1 MLDSILLP
9 LHFTVEFTGFVVF
22 AGAVFLIAFRP
33 SIVPAGRFG
42 RTTAALGFATLA
54 GAQAAHGAAFVE
66 TDGDARL
73 IGARALGLLLV
84 AIGAARAGSPWSY
97 PGVAGAAVRIRE
109 SLSLAPVTAALI
121 LVLVALSRA
130 RKGIA
135 AFRRLA
141 LGAFLIGVSEG
152 LTGVFPA
159 AEVGTGSVDP
169 LVHVAHI
176 AKLLGYAAVAA
187 WLWTSIRSSVR
198 SRFVAAFATLL
209 LAVVLALSS
218 TLTGVISSNVE
229 TEELNRMELQL
240 DSARRLIREQEVGL
254 FEDAQTIAATAT
266 VQSGFAT
273 RRDLSD
279 LARNIADNPVFQ
291 IDFVVLATPEGE
303 LLAWVG
309 DGPTVTDRRGEEKK
323 TGAGALGLSVI
334 GSAVFDEVT
343 STSPDVGPAAASIVS
358 LREDALATAAA
369 AEVPERRA
377 GSDAAGVVVVGRY
390 LDALTVEAITNS
402 FEPARASIV
411 HSDTIIATE
420 LPARTPLR
428 ELLPRSTWR
437 SLSAESIQSAEQ
449 ELGGRTYFSAFAPL
463 INAADAPVATLVLSI
478 PADIITATRRADV
491 TRSLFL
497 VALAVGAV
505 ALLLAWLSGRRIT
518 RPIQELTQ
526 AANAVRE
533 GDLSAKA
540 RVTGEDEVGQLGT
553 TFNEMTAALI
563 GMTDNLRDAA
573 HQERELRARIETIM
587 QSMADG
593 LVAVDPDRTVF
604 AFNAAAEELTGV
616 GTDDAVDR
624 PLDDVLDVRDAN
636 GEKLALSLEDKI
648 PASVVGSAFLMRR
661 EGPPLPIALTST
673 VIRDVD
679 GTAAGAVVVVR
690 DVSREHEV
698 ERMKS
703 DFLSNISHELR
714 TPLTPIK
721 GYAELL
727 ATRDLPADKSKRFA
741 TGIREST
748 DRLERIVELLVDFAA
763 LEAGRLSPRAKPVE
777 LRSLIEEIGQ
787 RWQGRSTKHEVVVEA
802 GKSLPSISGDERLLR
817 RSLEEILDNAVK
829 FSPDGGTIRIIARE
843 SVDGTSV
850 ELLVSDEGIGIPSE
864 DLPHVFADFHQIDSS
879 ETRTYGGLGLGL
891 AFVQRIVDAH
901 RGEVE
906 VVSEPQHGTTLTIRL
921 PAGRSQA
928 AS

>member
-33 SIVPAGRFG
+33 SVVPAGRFG
-42 RTTAALGFATLA
+42 RFGAALGFATLA
-54 GAQAAHGAAFVE
+54 GAQAAHGAGFVE
-66 TDGDARL
+66 TDGDAQL
-73 IGARALGLLLV
+73 IGARALGLLLI
-84 AIGAARAGSPWSY
+84 AIGVARAGSPWSY

-135 AFRRLA
+135 TFRRLA

-159 AEVGTGSVDP
+159 AEVGTASVDP

-176 AKLLGYAAVAA
+176 AKLLGYAAIAA
-187 WLWTSIRSSVR
+187 WLWSSIRSSVR

-229 TEELNRMELQL
+229 TEELNRLETQL
-240 DSARRLIREQEVGL
+240 DNAHRSIEGQVGELSNTAQIIATSPTVRSSFAARGEL
-254 FEDAQTIAATAT
+254 
-266 VQSGFAT
+266 SG
-273 RRDLSD
+273 
-279 LARNIADNPVFQ
+279 LARNIARNGVFQ
-291 IDFVVLATPEGE
+291 LDFVVLATPEGE
-303 LLAWVG
+303 LLAWFG
-309 DGPTVTDRRGEEKK
+309 DGPTVTDRRGRQKE
-323 TGAGALGLSVI
+323 TGARALGLSVI
-334 GSAVFDEVT
+334 GSAVFKEAT
-343 STSPDVGPAAASIVS
+343 SSSPDVGPVAASIVS
-358 LREDALATAAA
+358 FRDDALATTAA
-369 AEVPERRA
+369 AEVPGRRA

-402 FEPARASIV
+402 FKPARASIV
-411 HSDTIIATE
+411 HSDTIIATA
-420 LPARTPLR
+420 LPARTPVR
-428 ELLPRSTWR
+428 ALLPRSTWR

-463 INAADAPVATLVLSI
+463 VNAADAPIAALVLST

-497 VALAVGAV
+497 VALGVGSV

-518 RPIQELTQ
+518 RPIQDLTQ

-573 HQERELRARIETIM
+573 RQERELRARIETIM

-616 GTDDAVDR
+616 TTDDAVDK

-636 GEKLALSLEDKI
+636 GEKLALSVGDQVTG
-648 PASVVGSAFLMRR
+648 SVGGAYLMRR
-661 EGPPLPIALTST
+661 EGPPLPVAVTSA

-679 GTAAGAVVVVR
+679 GSAAGAVVVVR

-748 DRLERIVELLVDFAA
+748 ERLERIVELLVDFAA
-763 LEAGRLSPRAKPVE
+763 LEAGRLSPRARPVE
-777 LRSLIEEIGQ
+777 LGSLIEEIEQ
-787 RWQGRSTKHEVVVEA
+787 KWQGRSTKHELVVET
-802 GKSLPSISGDERLLR
+802 GTSLPSVSGDERLLR

-829 FSPDGGTIRIIARE
+829 FSPDGGTIRITARE
-843 SVDGTSV
+843 SADGSAV
-850 ELLVSDEGIGIPSE
+850 ELLVSDEGIGIPTE
-864 DLPHVFADFHQIDSS
+864 DLPHVFADFHQVDSS

-891 AFVQRIVDAH
+891 AFVQRIVEAH

-906 VVSEPQHGTTLTIRL
+906 VVSELRHGTTLTIRL